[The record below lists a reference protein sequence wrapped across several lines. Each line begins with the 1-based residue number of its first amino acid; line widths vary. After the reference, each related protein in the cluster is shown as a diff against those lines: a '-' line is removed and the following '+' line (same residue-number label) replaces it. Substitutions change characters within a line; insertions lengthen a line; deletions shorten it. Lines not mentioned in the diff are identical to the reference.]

1 MEFHNDKY
9 DYSLV
14 KYIDQHH
21 KVEIICPSHHI
32 FWQKADNHLKK
43 ECRKCA
49 DEKLNGL
56 YTKTFF
62 ERFPQKKAVPA
73 ILYYIKIKHK
83 KHIFYKVGITKNS
96 INIRFGKV
104 ATSAFNIT
112 PLAIWD
118 TTLYEAFVAE
128 QTLLSGLSSPD
139 LLLDDESFI
148 RELRNSTIGTTEI
161 FCDSLNDSDIKKYFK
176 QSTA

>member
-14 KYIDQHH
+14 KYIHQHH

-73 ILYYIKIKHK
+73 IFYYIKIKHK

-96 INIRFGKV
+96 IKHRFV
-104 ATSAFNIT
+104 SASKSDFNIT
-112 PLAIWD
+112 PIAIRE
-118 TTLYEAFVAE
+118 TTLFDAFEAE
-128 QTLLSGLSSPD
+128 QELLASLPD
-139 LLLDDESFI
+139 PILLLDDEHLV
-148 RELRNSTIGTTEI
+148 EALRNSTIGTTEV
-161 FCDSLNDSDIKKYFK
+161 FSDSLTDSLIKKYFNDNN
-176 QSTA
+176 